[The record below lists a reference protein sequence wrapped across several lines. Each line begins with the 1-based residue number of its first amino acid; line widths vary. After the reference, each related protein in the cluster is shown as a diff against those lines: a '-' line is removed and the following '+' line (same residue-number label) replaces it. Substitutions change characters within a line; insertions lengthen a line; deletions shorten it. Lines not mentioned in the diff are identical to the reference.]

1 MSTASNEEEL
11 ILNASKLLTTKWPC
25 VNTIKVQT
33 TRNATLIPPE
43 SLTTNFLL
51 KEKQL
56 FLPINFR
63 LIFMKT
69 PLLIEA
75 FVIFPFPHFSRS
87 QSLHFLPF
95 LPSPNLLGSLT
106 EDYLLTLFSLRW
118 LKIVFG
124 ARASWC
130 YKIVMAQALKICAS
144 NARAL
149 KQNIFRKSCLLLL
162 N

>member
-106 EDYLLTLFSLRW
+106 EDYLFTLFSFRGETLN
-118 LKIVFG
+118 
-124 ARASWC
+124 
-130 YKIVMAQALKICAS
+130 YKIAQNGCYG
-144 NARAL
+144 
-149 KQNIFRKSCLLLL
+149 
-162 N
+162 